1 MIMAPFEV
9 YRYYLALR
17 LHFTTDSYDVIKQ
30 QGRVRATKNSFL
42 KRKDLLSINRVA
54 ETYSDKDIVDFLVAN
69 FVSGDRWGG
78 VFDVESKERYQGW
91 KKRIDAKPSDIG
103 ISASHRAMNG
113 AIMKALGDEY
123 PGITVDTPE
132 RWQGLQRPIMIAVHP
147 LSGVTQPSDFDLS
160 TGRLCVMAS
169 RHQVGLIFVARD
181 HVGKTIEDVIPSA
194 TQSPG
199 ELDVTGRGRRSHL
212 EFWEMLREN
221 NRVVSL
227 V

>member
-30 QGRVRATKNSFL
+30 QGRVRATRNSFL

-91 KKRIDAKPSDIG
+91 KKRIES
-103 ISASHRAMNG
+103 ISYTFKKE
-113 AIMKALGDEY
+113 IDKAVTYADKL
-123 PGITVDTPE
+123 GITFNQLFYCNNGQHPFIIKMYLRNDISIETLVILNKLNNFTDQLDQDLKDDLVWPDT
-132 RWQGLQRPIMIAVHP
+132 
-147 LSGVTQPSDFDLS
+147 
-160 TGRLCVMAS
+160 S
-169 RHQVGLIFVARD
+169 RII
-181 HVGKTIEDVIPSA
+181 KKY
-194 TQSPG
+194 SPFL
-199 ELDVTGRGRRSHL
+199 EIKKDKYNEIYRRAIGS
-212 EFWEMLREN
+212 F
-221 NRVVSL
+221 
-227 V
+227 